1 MMIENMEKR
10 NRDGVDISVV
20 IPVYGCPEALP
31 ELYSRLVAVLEG
43 MQIEFEIVMVDDSC
57 PMGSWATVQDI
68 CMKDKRVKGI
78 HFTKNFGQ
86 GCAVTAGVAASRGNW
101 IITIDCDLQDVPEN
115 IPDLY
120 NKVLEGYDVVFVRR
134 TKRKDPFITQQW
146 AKLFHKAFCYMTE
159 VNYDFDLA
167 TYLIASRRAADKF
180 LESKDRGRDFGM
192 YLMWLGY
199 KHTFMEFEHGER
211 HSGESSYSFI
221 KKVKTAVGDMTSFSN
236 RVLYIPIYLG
246 LLSAAVSL
254 IYIVYVFYR
263 FFALGTD
270 PEGWSTLAAAVF
282 LFGGMIL
289 STLGIMG
296 IYLGNI
302 FDMNKDRP
310 LYVVQDSINLE

>member
-1 MMIENMEKR
+1 MMKKNTIDR
-10 NRDGVDISVV
+10 LDISVV

-31 ELYSRLVAVLEG
+31 ELHERLTAILEG
-43 MQIEFEIVMVDDSC
+43 MQKTYEIIMVDDCC
-57 PMGSWATVQDI
+57 PMDSWKGIRQI
-68 CMKDKRVKGI
+68 CEKDNRVKGI

-86 GCAVTAGVAASRGNW
+86 GCAVTAGVAASRGEW
-101 IITIDCDLQDVPEN
+101 IVTMDCDLQDVPEN

-120 NKVLEGYDVVFVRR
+120 NKVNEGYDVVYVRR
-134 TKRKDPFITQQW
+134 TERKDPFITQ
-146 AKLFHKAFCYMTE
+146 KLAAAFHKVFCYITD

-167 TYLIASRRAADKF
+167 TFLIASRRAADKF

-199 KHTFMEFEHGER
+199 NHTFIEFEHGER
-211 HSGESSYSFI
+211 HSGNSSYTFI
-221 KKVKTAVGDMTSFSN
+221 KKIKTAVADITSFSN
-236 RVLYIPIYLG
+236 RVLYVPIYLG
-246 LLSAAVSL
+246 FFSAFISLLYVA
-254 IYIVYVFYR
+254 YVFYR
-263 FFALGTD
+263 YFVLGTD
-270 PEGWSTLAAAVF
+270 PEGWSTLVAAVF

-310 LYVVQDSINLE
+310 LYVVQDTMNLD